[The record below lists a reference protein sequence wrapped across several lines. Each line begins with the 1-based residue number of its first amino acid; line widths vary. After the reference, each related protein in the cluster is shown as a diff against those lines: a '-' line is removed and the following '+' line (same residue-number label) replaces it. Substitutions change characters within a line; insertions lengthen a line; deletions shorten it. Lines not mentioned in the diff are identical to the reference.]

1 LSYPGNTPLAM
12 DMCRFWRPAY
22 PTVTGGA
29 SAENMLV
36 FNTTDKVAFP
46 PGVYLVRITGR
57 KQ

>member
-1 LSYPGNTPLAM
+1 
-12 DMCRFWRPAY
+12 
-22 PTVTGGA
+22 VTGGA